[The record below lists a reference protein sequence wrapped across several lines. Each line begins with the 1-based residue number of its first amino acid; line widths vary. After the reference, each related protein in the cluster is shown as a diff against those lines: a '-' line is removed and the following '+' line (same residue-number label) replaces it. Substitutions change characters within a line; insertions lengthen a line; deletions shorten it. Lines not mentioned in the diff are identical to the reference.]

1 MNSIT
6 VFLTIACIAAGLALG
21 AIGHL
26 YIDISFV
33 IAAVV
38 IACVPQKANG
48 PLPLIKRS

>member
-38 IACVPQKANG
+38 IACRAAKGEWTIAAD
-48 PLPLIKRS
+48 